1 VHSFKA
7 GGRDWILANNV
18 AIYRRVRAL
27 GVDLVGLAKATPE
40 HDPLGELLGDMP
52 RLVAVVYEFVR
63 GQAEKPPGVSLEQ
76 FEEIIDGDTYQ
87 AMRDAFVQEWIDF
100 FPPEARPVLR
110 QMIDRGKEI
119 TSLTMARAMSELE
132 QASTLMRTE
141 LTSSSTTAPE
151 SSASTPS
158 P

>member
-1 VHSFKA
+1 MQSFKA

-52 RLVAVVYEFVR
+52 KLVAVVYEFIR
-63 GQAEKPPGVSLEQ
+63 GQAEKASVSLEQ
-76 FEEIIDGDTYQ
+76 FEEQIDGDTYQ
-87 AMRDAFVQEWIDF
+87 HMRDAFVQEWIDF
-100 FPPEARPVLR
+100 FPPEARQVLR

-119 TSLTMARAMSELE
+119 ARLTMAKAMSELE

-141 LTSSSTTAPE
+141 LTASSTTAPE